1 MYVPNLIDYSK
12 NMKTRPKKRIFILHI
27 WLISEISL
35 TSLQTIAIIMNIKCK
50 IIVSVATVLIAGSSK
65 AYYAPLMEGYMMS
78 NNQKAPKGDEWNNPG
93 LLGLNKEMPRAWF
106 FSFDT
111 KDNARKVLPEHS
123 VYWKSLD
130 GVWKFH
136 FAKSPDARPE
146 KFYRTDFDDSGWD
159 DITVPG
165 SWNVQGINKQ
175 NGSRKYGSPIY
186 VNQWTVFHTER
197 KVDDWRKGVMR
208 DNPTNYTAY
217 EYPNEV
223 GSYRR
228 TFDLPEMWDGR
239 EVYISFDGV
248 DSFFYL
254 WVNGQYVGF
263 SKNSR
268 NAARFNITR
277 HIKKGRNEVA
287 VEVYRLSDGS
297 FLEAQDMFRLPGIF
311 RTVAVYSL
319 PKVQVRDLIVKPNF
333 DMDYRNGMLNVEATV
348 RNLTG
353 RKADE
358 YRLRYWL
365 YANNLYQDDNT
376 LVNTTESALFTVAK
390 ESDMQSQTV
399 IYVANPKKWSA
410 EEPNRYTLVAELIDK
425 KDQVVETVS
434 TIVGFRKVEIKDT
447 PAEIDEFGKA
457 GRYYYING
465 KTVKLKGVN
474 RHETNPALGHAI
486 TRDQMEKEVMLMKQA
501 NINHVRNSHYP
512 DAPYWYYL
520 CNKYGIYLEDEA
532 NIESHEYGYGPES
545 LSHPEEWRPAHIAR
559 VMEMAH
565 SDVNNPSIVI
575 WSLGNE
581 AGPGHNFKAAYDSLK
596 HFDTSRPVQ
605 YERNNDIVDMG
616 SNQYPSVG
624 WTKDIASG
632 NKGYKYPYHIS
643 EYAHSMGNAVGNL
656 ADIWSAV
663 ESSNFICGGAI
674 WDWVDQGIWNYTPD
688 GQRYMGYGGDFGDSP
703 NDGQF
708 VMNGIMFGDLE
719 PKPQYYEVKKVY
731 QNIVAKMVDVE
742 TGEIEI
748 FNKNYFIDLTQ
759 YLGEWSLW
767 KNGKQVNVGEIN
779 LDGLTPRTL
788 KKLEL
793 PYDYEELDPE
803 GEYFIKLQFILKHA
817 TPWADAG
824 YVQAEEQF
832 PIKAADKPVLTA
844 DNPDLRILAAD
855 STDTALRVKGQNFS
869 IVFNTED
876 GSISSLKYD
885 DINVIVPDCGP
896 RLNAFR
902 AFTNND
908 NWFYSKWFTNGLHNL
923 KHKAIAHS
931 MYDNKDGS
939 LTLAFTVRSQ
949 APNSA
954 RQVGGTDMNRYGP
967 YSSKIEEFA
976 YRPFGDDD
984 FHFTTRQL
992 YTIHRDGSIELQ
1004 ANIQTSDP
1012 TLVLPRLGYQ
1022 MQIPNSL
1029 SHFDYYGRG
1038 PVGNYND
1045 RRTGSFIER
1054 YSSTVRRQVEHFPKP
1069 QEMAN
1074 HEETR
1079 WCSLTNPQGEGVLF
1093 VADGVMSVQA
1103 LPFSA
1108 IDMTTAAHPYE
1119 LPKGNT
1125 TFLNLDLGV
1134 TGLGGTSC
1142 GQAPPFESDRVM
1154 GQAHSFGFIIRPI
1167 RDTDNRATL
1176 TNVRP
1181 SSPQLPLIQRD
1192 GKGDITI
1199 TGGESDSIVY
1209 TIDGGKP
1216 QGYTGAFPF
1225 KQGGTVTAWP
1235 AQSRVAASTAQ
1246 FDKISAIQIKAI
1258 FASSEENKA
1267 EDTPASN
1274 LTDGDPS
1281 TFWHTMYSVTMAG
1294 FPHWVDFDCMEVKN
1308 LTGFTYLPRQGSPN
1322 GNIKDYEILVSQ
1334 DGNTWS
1340 EPVARGTFANNQ
1352 SLKKV
1357 MFAQPVKA
1365 RYLRFR
1371 ALSNQ
1376 AGNDYATG
1384 AEFTIMAE

>member
-1 MYVPNLIDYSK
+1 
-12 NMKTRPKKRIFILHI
+12 
-27 WLISEISL
+27 
-35 TSLQTIAIIMNIKCK
+35 
-50 IIVSVATVLIAGSSK
+50 
-65 AYYAPLMEGYMMS
+65 MEGYAMS
-78 NNQKAPKGDEWNNPG
+78 TNTKAPKGNEWNNPAV
-93 LLGLNKEMPRAWF
+93 LGLNKEMPRSWF

-111 KDNARKVLPEHS
+111 RDNARKVLPENS

-130 GVWKFH
+130 GMWKFH
-136 FAKSPDARPE
+136 FAKSPDERPQ

-159 DITVPG
+159 DIAVPG
-165 SWNVQGINKQ
+165 NWSVQGISKQ
-175 NGSRKYGSPIY
+175 DGSRRYGSPIY
-186 VNQWTVFHTER
+186 VNQLTVFHTER
-197 KVDDWRKGVMR
+197 TVGDWRKGVMR
-208 DNPTNYTAY
+208 DNPSSYTTHD
-217 EYPNEV
+217 YPNEV

-228 TFDLPEMWDGR
+228 SFMVPEEWDGR
-239 EVYISFDGV
+239 EIYISFDGV

-254 WVNGQYVGF
+254 WINGQYVGF

-277 HIKKGRNEVA
+277 HVKKGRNEVA

-311 RTVAVYSL
+311 RTVAIYSQ
-319 PKVQVRDLIVKPNF
+319 PKVQVNDIIVVPDL
-333 DMDYRNGMLNVEATV
+333 DSDYRNGMLNITATV
-348 RNLTG
+348 RNHTG

-376 LVNTTESALFTVAK
+376 LVSTTESAVFNVSK
-390 ESDMQSQTV
+390 ESDLQSQTA

-410 EEPNRYTLVAELIDK
+410 EEPNRYTLVAELVDK

-447 PAEIDEFGKA
+447 PAEQDEFGKA

-465 KTVKLKGVN
+465 RTVKLKGVN
-474 RHETNPALGHAI
+474 RHETNPSLGHAI

-512 DAPYWYYL
+512 DAPYWYWL

-545 LSHPEEWRPAHIAR
+545 LSHPEEWRPAHVAR

-565 SDVNNPSIVI
+565 SNVNNPSIVI

-596 HFDTSRPVQ
+596 LFDKSRPVQ

-624 WTKDIASG
+624 WTQDIASG

-643 EYAHSMGNAVGNL
+643 EYAHSMGIAVGNL
-656 ADIWSAV
+656 ADIWAAV
-663 ESSNFICGGAI
+663 ESSSFICGGAI
-674 WDWVDQGIWNYTPD
+674 WDWVDQGIWNYTAD

-719 PKPQYYEVKKVY
+719 PKPQYNEVKKVY
-731 QNIVAKMVDVE
+731 QNISAKMEDVE

-748 FNKNYFIDLTQ
+748 FNKSYFTDLTQ

-767 KNGKQVNVGEIN
+767 KNGNQVNVGEIN
-779 LDGLTPRTL
+779 LDGLTPRTV
-788 KKLEL
+788 KKMQL
-793 PYDYEELDPE
+793 PYEYEELDPE
-803 GEYFIKLQFILKHA
+803 GEYFVKLQFILKHA

-832 PIKAADKPVLTA
+832 PVKMAEKPVLAA
-844 DNPDLRILAAD
+844 DNPNLSTLAAD
-855 STDTALRVKGQNFS
+855 STDSQLSIKGQNFS
-869 IVFNTED
+869 MAFNMAD

-885 DINVIVPDCGP
+885 GTDVITPNCGP

-908 NWFYSKWFTNGLHNL
+908 NWFYSKWFANGLHNL
-923 KHKAIAHS
+923 RHQALAH
-931 MYDNKDGS
+931 DCQTNADGS
-939 LTLAFTVRSQ
+939 MTIAFTVRSQ
-949 APNSA
+949 APNAA

-967 YSSKIEEFA
+967 YQSRIEELTD
-976 YRPFGDDD
+976 RPFGESD

-992 YTIHRDGSIELQ
+992 YTVHRDGSVELQ
-1004 ANIQTSDP
+1004 ASILSSDP
-1012 TLVLPRLGYQ
+1012 NLVLPRLGYQ
-1022 MQIPNSL
+1022 MQLPSSL
-1029 SHFDYYGRG
+1029 SRLEYYGRG

-1054 YSSTVRRQVEHFPKP
+1054 YTSTVRQQVEHFPKP

-1079 WCSLTNPQGEGVLF
+1079 WCALTNPQGEGVLF
-1093 VADGVMSVQA
+1093 VADGQMSMQA
-1103 LPFSA
+1103 LPYSA
-1108 IDMTTAAHPYE
+1108 IDMTTAAHSYE
-1119 LPKGNT
+1119 LVRGNST
-1125 TFLNLDLGV
+1125 YLNLDLGV

-1142 GQAPPFESDRVM
+1142 GQAPPFEKDRVM
-1154 GQAHSFGFIIRPI
+1154 GQSHTFGFIIRPI
-1167 RDTDNRATL
+1167 NDSGNRNLL

-1181 SSPQLPLIQRD
+1181 ATQGPVQIERSANGMVTVSA
-1192 GKGDITI
+1192 
-1199 TGGESDSIVY
+1199 SNADSIVY
-1209 TIDGGKP
+1209 TIDGGKV
-1216 QGYTGAFPF
+1216 QGYTEPIPF
-1225 KQGGTVTAWP
+1225 KQGGIITAWP
-1235 AQSRVAASTAQ
+1235 MGNRLSATTMQ
-1246 FDKISAIQIKAI
+1246 FEKISTIQIKTI
-1258 FASSEENKA
+1258 FASSEE
-1267 EDTPASN
+1267 
-1274 LTDGDPS
+1274 
-1281 TFWHTMYSVTMAG
+1281 
-1294 FPHWVDFDCMEVKN
+1294 
-1308 LTGFTYLPRQGSPN
+1308 
-1322 GNIKDYEILVSQ
+1322 
-1334 DGNTWS
+1334 
-1340 EPVARGTFANNQ
+1340 
-1352 SLKKV
+1352 
-1357 MFAQPVKA
+1357 
-1365 RYLRFR
+1365 
-1371 ALSNQ
+1371 
-1376 AGNDYATG
+1376 
-1384 AEFTIMAE
+1384 

>member
-1 MYVPNLIDYSK
+1 MKSNSKILILASVVVLGAVCIRADYS
-12 NMKTRPKKRIFILHI
+12 
-27 WLISEISL
+27 
-35 TSLQTIAIIMNIKCK
+35 
-50 IIVSVATVLIAGSSK
+50 
-65 AYYAPLMEGYMMS
+65 PLMEGYAMS
-78 NNQKAPKGDEWNNPG
+78 TNAKAPKGNEWNNPAV
-93 LLGLNKEMPRAWF
+93 LGLNKEMPRSWF

-111 KDNARKVLPEHS
+111 RDNARKVLPESS

-130 GVWKFH
+130 GMWKFH
-136 FAKSPDARPE
+136 FAKSPDERPQ

-159 DITVPG
+159 DIAVPG
-165 SWNVQGINKQ
+165 NWSVQGISKQ
-175 NGSRKYGSPIY
+175 DGSRRYGSPIY
-186 VNQWTVFHTER
+186 VNQLTVFHTER
-197 KVDDWRKGVMR
+197 TVGDWRKGVMR
-208 DNPTNYTAY
+208 DNPSSYTTHD
-217 EYPNEV
+217 YPNEV

-228 TFDLPEMWDGR
+228 SFMVPEEWDGR
-239 EVYISFDGV
+239 EIYISFDGV

-254 WVNGQYVGF
+254 WINGQYVGF

-277 HIKKGRNEVA
+277 HVKKGRNEVA

-311 RTVAVYSL
+311 RTVAIYSQ
-319 PKVQVRDLIVKPNF
+319 PKVQVNDIIVVPDL
-333 DMDYRNGMLNVEATV
+333 DSDYRNGMLNITATV
-348 RNLTG
+348 RNHTG

-376 LVNTTESALFTVAK
+376 LVSTTESAVFNVSK
-390 ESDMQSQTV
+390 ESDLQSQTA

-410 EEPNRYTLVAELIDK
+410 EEPNRYTLVAELVDK

-447 PAEIDEFGKA
+447 PAEQDEFGKA

-465 KTVKLKGVN
+465 RTVKLKGVN
-474 RHETNPALGHAI
+474 RHETNPSLGHAI

-512 DAPYWYYL
+512 DAPYWYWL

-545 LSHPEEWRPAHIAR
+545 LSHPEEWRPAHVAR

-565 SDVNNPSIVI
+565 SNVNNPSIVI

-596 HFDTSRPVQ
+596 LFDKSRPVQ

-624 WTKDIASG
+624 WTQDIASG

-656 ADIWSAV
+656 ADIWAAV
-663 ESSNFICGGAI
+663 ESSSFICGGAI
-674 WDWVDQGIWNYTPD
+674 WDWVDQGIWNYTAD

-719 PKPQYYEVKKVY
+719 PKPQYNEVKKVY
-731 QNIVAKMVDVE
+731 QNISAKMEDVE

-748 FNKNYFIDLTQ
+748 FNKSYFTDLTQ

-767 KNGKQVNVGEIN
+767 KNGNQVNVGEIN
-779 LDGLTPRTL
+779 LDGLTPRTV
-788 KKLEL
+788 KKMQL
-793 PYDYEELDPE
+793 PYEYEELDPE
-803 GEYFIKLQFILKHA
+803 GEYFVKLQFILKHA

-832 PIKAADKPVLTA
+832 PIKTAEKPVLAA
-844 DNPDLRILAAD
+844 DNPNLSILAAD
-855 STDTALRVKGQNFS
+855 STDSQLSIKGQNFS
-869 IVFNTED
+869 MAFNMAD
-876 GSISSLKYD
+876 GSISSLIYD
-885 DINVIVPDCGP
+885 GADVITPNCGP

-908 NWFYSKWFTNGLHNL
+908 NWFYSKWFANGLHNL
-923 KHKAIAHS
+923 RHQALAH
-931 MYDNKDGS
+931 DCQTNADGS
-939 LTLAFTVRSQ
+939 MTIAFTIRSQ
-949 APNSA
+949 APNAA

-967 YSSKIEEFA
+967 YQSRIEELTD
-976 YRPFGDDD
+976 RPFGESD

-992 YTIHRDGSIELQ
+992 YTVHRDGSVELQ
-1004 ANIQTSDP
+1004 ASILSSDP
-1012 TLVLPRLGYQ
+1012 NLVLPRLGYQ
-1022 MQIPNSL
+1022 MQLPSSL
-1029 SHFDYYGRG
+1029 SRLEYYGRG

-1054 YSSTVRRQVEHFPKP
+1054 YTSTVRQQVEHFPKP

-1079 WCSLTNPQGEGVLF
+1079 WCALTNPQGEGVLF
-1093 VADGVMSVQA
+1093 VADGQMSMQA
-1103 LPFSA
+1103 LPYSA

-1119 LPKGNT
+1119 LVRGNST
-1125 TFLNLDLGV
+1125 YLNLDLGV

-1142 GQAPPFESDRVM
+1142 GQAPPFDKDRVM
-1154 GQAHSFGFIIRPI
+1154 GQSHTFGFIIRPI
-1167 RDTDNRATL
+1167 NDSGNRNLL

-1181 SSPQLPLIQRD
+1181 AAQGPVQIERSANGMVTVSA
-1192 GKGDITI
+1192 
-1199 TGGESDSIVY
+1199 SNADSIVY
-1209 TIDGGKP
+1209 TIDGGKV
-1216 QGYTGAFPF
+1216 QGYTEPIPF
-1225 KQGGTVTAWP
+1225 KQGGIITAWP
-1235 AQSRVAASTAQ
+1235 MGNRLSATTMQ
-1246 FDKISAIQIKAI
+1246 FEKISTIQIKTI

-1267 EDTPASN
+1267 EDTPAAN

-1294 FPHWVDFDCMEVKN
+1294 FPHWVDFDCMEVKS
-1308 LTGFTYLPRQGSPN
+1308 LTGFSYLPRQDSPN
-1322 GNIKDYEILVSQ
+1322 GNIKDYEILVST
-1334 DGNTWS
+1334 DGTNWS
-1340 EPVARGTFANNQ
+1340 EPVSKGSFANNQ
-1352 SLKKV
+1352 NIKKV
-1357 MFAQPVKA
+1357 MFEQPVKA

-1384 AEFTIMAE
+1384 AEFKIMAE

>member
-1 MYVPNLIDYSK
+1 MRI
-12 NMKTRPKKRIFILHI
+12 TKR
-27 WLISEISL
+27 
-35 TSLQTIAIIMNIKCK
+35 
-50 IIVSVATVLIAGSSK
+50 IIVSAIASLYLGSMY
-65 AYYAPLMEGYMMS
+65 ADYAPLMEGYRMS
-78 NNQKAPKGDEWNNPG
+78 SNVKAPKGDEWNNPAV
-93 LLGLNKEMPRAWF
+93 LGLNKEMPRTWF

-111 KDNARKVLPEHS
+111 KDNARKVLPENS

-136 FAKSPDARPE
+136 FAKSPDQRPQR
-146 KFYRTDFDDSGWD
+146 FYRTDFDDSGWD
-159 DITVPG
+159 DIKVPG
-165 SWNVQGINKQ
+165 SWNVQGISKQ
-175 NGSRKYGSPIY
+175 DGTRKYGSPIY

-197 KVDDWRKGVMR
+197 ALGDWRKGVMR
-208 DNPTNYTAY
+208 DNPANYTAH

-228 TFDLPEMWDGR
+228 SFELPDNWDGR
-239 EVYISFDGV
+239 EIYISFDGV

-254 WVNGQYVGF
+254 WINGQYVGF

-277 HIKKGRNEVA
+277 HVKKGHNEVA

-319 PKVQVRDLIVKPNF
+319 PKVQVRDLVVIPDF
-333 DMDYRNGMLNVEATV
+333 DRDYRNGMLRVNATV
-348 RNLTG
+348 RNLSG
-353 RKADE
+353 RKAEE

-376 LVNTTESALFTVAK
+376 LVSTTESALFTVAK
-390 ESDMQSQTV
+390 ESEWKDLTA
-399 IYVANPKKWSA
+399 IYVATPKKWSA

-425 KDQVVETVS
+425 RDQVVETVS
-434 TIVGFRKVEIKDT
+434 TVVGFRKVEIKET
-447 PAEIDEFGKA
+447 PADSDEFHKA

-501 NINHVRNSHYP
+501 NINHVRCSHYP

-532 NIESHEYGYGPES
+532 NIESHEYGYGKES
-545 LSHPEEWRPAHIAR
+545 LSHPEEWRPAHVAR

-565 SDVNNPSIVI
+565 SNVNNPCIVI

-596 HFDTSRPVQ
+596 LYDTSRPVQ

-624 WTKDIASG
+624 WTQDIANG

-656 ADIWSAV
+656 ADIWQAV

-674 WDWVDQGIWNYTPD
+674 WDWVDQGIWNYTAD

-748 FNKNYFIDLTQ
+748 YNKSYFTDLTQ

-788 KKLEL
+788 KKMEL

-803 GEYFIKLQFILKHA
+803 GEYFVKLQFILKHA

-832 PIKAADKPVLTA
+832 PIKSAEKPVITA
-844 DNPDLRILAAD
+844 DHPDLRALSID
-855 STDTALRVKGQNFS
+855 STYTNINIKGQNFRMS
-869 IVFNTED
+869 FNTAD
-876 GSISSLKYD
+876 GSISTLEYD
-885 DINVIVPDCGP
+885 GIDVITPNCGP

-923 KHKAIAHS
+923 HHKALNHELYSNA
-931 MYDNKDGS
+931 DGS

-949 APNSA
+949 APNAA
-954 RQVGGTDMNRYGP
+954 RHIGGTDMNRYGP
-967 YSSKIEEFA
+967 YQSKIEELTD
-976 YRPFGDDD
+976 RVFGDDD
-984 FHFTTRQL
+984 FHFLTRQL
-992 YTIHRDGSIELQ
+992 YTIHRDGSVELQ
-1004 ANIQTSDP
+1004 ANIQSSDP

-1029 SHFDYYGRG
+1029 SRLEYYGRG
-1038 PVGNYND
+1038 PAGNYND

-1054 YSSTVRRQVEHFPKP
+1054 YTSTVRQQVEHFPKP

-1074 HEETR
+1074 HEDTR
-1079 WCSLTNPQGEGVLF
+1079 WCALTNPQGEGVLF
-1093 VADGVMSVQA
+1093 IADERMSMQA

-1108 IDMTTAAHPYE
+1108 LQMTTAAHPYE
-1119 LPKGNT
+1119 MQRGNT
-1125 TFLNLDLGV
+1125 TYLNLDLGV

-1142 GQAPPFESDRVM
+1142 GQAPPFERDRVV
-1154 GQAHSFGFIIRPI
+1154 GPAHSFGFIIRPL
-1167 RDTDNRATL
+1167 RDTENRSTL

-1181 SSPQLPLIQRD
+1181 ASSALPLIVRD
-1192 GKGDITI
+1192 AKGEVSITA
-1199 TGGESDSIVY
+1199 TRADSIVY
-1209 TIDGGKP
+1209 TIDDGKE
-1216 QGYTGAFPF
+1216 QGYYGPFTF
-1225 KQGGTVTAWP
+1225 KQGGTVKAWP
-1235 AQSRVAASTAQ
+1235 ADNKVATTTMQ
-1246 FDKISAIQIKAI
+1246 YDKISTIQIKAV

-1267 EDTPASN
+1267 EDTPVTN
-1274 LTDGDPS
+1274 LTDGNPS
-1281 TFWHTMYSVTMAG
+1281 TIWHTMYSVTVAG
-1294 FPHWVDFDCMEVKN
+1294 FPHWVDFDCMEIKN
-1308 LTGFTYLPRQGSPN
+1308 LTGFTYLPRQDSPN

-1334 DGNTWS
+1334 DGINWS
-1340 EPVARGTFANNQ
+1340 EPIAKGTFANNQ
-1352 SLKKV
+1352 NIKKV
-1357 MFAQPVKA
+1357 QFNQPVQA
-1365 RYLRFR
+1365 RYIRFR

-1384 AEFTIMAE
+1384 AEFTVMAE

>member
-1 MYVPNLIDYSK
+1 
-12 NMKTRPKKRIFILHI
+12 MK
-27 WLISEISL
+27 L
-35 TSLQTIAIIMNIKCK
+35 TGK
-50 IIVSVATVLIAGSSK
+50 IILSAIAMLLAGSTH
-65 AYYAPLMEGYMMS
+65 ADFAPLMEGYKMS
-78 NNQKAPKGDEWNNPG
+78 NNVKAPKGDEWNNPA
-93 LLGLNKEMPRAWF
+93 LLGLNKEMPRSWF

-111 KDNARKVLPEHS
+111 RDNARKVLPENS

-136 FAKSPDARPE
+136 FASSPDRRPQR
-146 KFYRTDFDDSGWD
+146 FYRTDFDDSGWD
-159 DITVPG
+159 DIKVPG
-165 SWNVQGINKQ
+165 SWNVQGIDKHD
-175 NGSRKYGSPIY
+175 GSRKYGSPIY

-197 KVDDWRKGVMR
+197 TVGDWRKGVMR
-208 DNPTNYTAY
+208 DNPANYTAH

-228 TFDLPEMWDGR
+228 SFELPDNWDGR
-239 EVYISFDGV
+239 EIYISFDGV

-254 WVNGQYVGF
+254 WINGQYVGF

-277 HIKKGRNEVA
+277 HVKKGRNEVA

-319 PKVQVRDLIVKPNF
+319 PKVQVRDMVIIPDF
-333 DMDYRNGMLNVEATV
+333 DHDYRNGMLRITSTV
-348 RNLTG
+348 RNLTN
-353 RKADE
+353 RKAEE

-376 LVNTTESALFTVAK
+376 LVSTTESPLFTISK
-390 ESDMQSQTV
+390 ESDWQDLTA
-399 IYVANPKKWSA
+399 IYVARPKKWSA
-410 EEPNRYTLVAELIDK
+410 EEPNRYTIVAELIDK
-425 KDQVVETVS
+425 RDQIVETVS
-434 TIVGFRKVEIKDT
+434 TTVGFRKVEIKET
-447 PAEIDEFGKA
+447 PADSDEFHKA

-532 NIESHEYGYGPES
+532 NIESHEYGYGKES
-545 LSHPEEWRPAHIAR
+545 LSHPEEWRPAHVAR

-565 SDVNNPSIVI
+565 SNVNNPSIVI

-581 AGPGHNFKAAYDSLK
+581 AGPGHNFVAAYDSLK
-596 HFDTSRPVQ
+596 RFDTSRPVQ
-605 YERNNDIVDMG
+605 YERNNSIVDMG
-616 SNQYPSVG
+616 SNQYPSVEQ
-624 WTKDIASG
+624 TQQIADG
-632 NKGYKYPYHIS
+632 TKGYKYPFHIS

-656 ADIWSAV
+656 ADIWNAV
-663 ESSNFICGGAI
+663 ESSSFICGGAI
-674 WDWVDQGIWNYTPD
+674 WDWVDQGIWNYTPS
-688 GQRYMGYGGDFGDSP
+688 GLRYMGYGGDFGDSP

-731 QNIVAKMVDVE
+731 QNIVAKMIDVE

-748 FNKNYFIDLTQ
+748 FNKSYFTDLTQ

-767 KNGKQVNVGEIN
+767 KNGKQVNVGELN

-788 KKLEL
+788 KKMEL
-793 PYDYEELDPE
+793 PYDYDELDPE
-803 GEYFIKLQFILKHA
+803 GEYFVKLQFILKHA

-832 PIKAADKPVLTA
+832 LIKSADKPVIAA
-844 DNPDLRILAAD
+844 DHPDLR
-855 STDTALRVKGQNFS
+855 ALNLNSSSDAISIKGQNFN
-869 IVFNTED
+869 IVFNTAD
-876 GSISSLKYD
+876 GSINTLEYD
-885 DINVIVPDCGP
+885 GIDVITPDCGP

-923 KHKAIAHS
+923 RHRALDHQQ
-931 MYDNKDGS
+931 YTNPDGS
-939 LTLAFTVRSQ
+939 VTLAFTVWSQ
-949 APNSA
+949 APNAA
-954 RQVGGTDMNRYGP
+954 RHVGGTDMNRYGP
-967 YSSKIEEFA
+967 YQSRIEELTDQ
-976 YRPFGDDD
+976 PFGPDD
-984 FHFTTRQL
+984 FHFLTRQL
-992 YTIHRDGSIELQ
+992 YTVHRDGSVELQ
-1004 ANIQTSDP
+1004 AGIQTSDP

-1022 MQIPNSL
+1022 MQIPASL
-1029 SHFDYYGRG
+1029 SRLEYYGRG
-1038 PVGNYND
+1038 PAGNYND
-1045 RRTGSFIER
+1045 RCTGSFIER
-1054 YSSTVRRQVEHFPKP
+1054 YTSTVRQQFEHFPKP

-1074 HEETR
+1074 HEDTR
-1079 WCSLTNPQGEGVLF
+1079 WCALTNPQGEGVLF
-1093 VADGVMSVQA
+1093 IADGQMSMQA

-1108 IDMTTAAHPYE
+1108 VDMTTAAHIYE
-1119 LPKGNT
+1119 LQRGNT
-1125 TFLNLDLGV
+1125 TYLNLDLAV

-1142 GQAPPFESDRVM
+1142 GQAPPFQRDRVV
-1154 GQAHSFGFIIRPI
+1154 GPAHTFGFIIRPI
-1167 RDTDNRATL
+1167 RDTENRGNL

-1181 SSPQLPLIQRD
+1181 ASCAMPLIQRD
-1192 GKGDITI
+1192 AKGELTI
-1199 TGGESDSIVY
+1199 TSPGADSIVY
-1209 TIDGGKP
+1209 TIDGGP
-1216 QGYTGAFPF
+1216 EQGYTAPFSF
-1225 KQGGTVTAWP
+1225 KQGGTVKAWP
-1235 AQSRVAASTAQ
+1235 AASTVAATTMT
-1246 FDKISAIQIKAI
+1246 FDKITTIQIKAI
-1258 FASSEENKA
+1258 NASSEENKA
-1267 EDTPASN
+1267 EDTPATN
-1274 LTDGDPS
+1274 LTDNNPS
-1281 TFWHTMYSVTMAG
+1281 TFWHTMYSVTMAN

-1308 LTGFTYLPRQGSPN
+1308 LTGFTYLPRQDSPN

-1334 DGNTWS
+1334 DGVSWS
-1340 EPVARGTFANNQ
+1340 EPVSKGSFANNQ

-1357 MFAQPVKA
+1357 LFAQPVQA

-1384 AEFTIMAE
+1384 AEFNIMAE

>member
-1 MYVPNLIDYSK
+1 MKSNSKILILASVVVLGAVCIRADYS
-12 NMKTRPKKRIFILHI
+12 
-27 WLISEISL
+27 
-35 TSLQTIAIIMNIKCK
+35 
-50 IIVSVATVLIAGSSK
+50 
-65 AYYAPLMEGYMMS
+65 PLMEGYAMS
-78 NNQKAPKGDEWNNPG
+78 TNTKAPKGNEWNNPAV
-93 LLGLNKEMPRAWF
+93 LGLNKEMPRSWF

-111 KDNARKVLPEHS
+111 RDNARKVLPENS

-130 GVWKFH
+130 GMWKFH
-136 FAKSPDARPE
+136 FAKSPDERPQ

-159 DITVPG
+159 DIAVPG
-165 SWNVQGINKQ
+165 NWSVQGISKQ
-175 NGSRKYGSPIY
+175 DGSRRYGSPIY
-186 VNQWTVFHTER
+186 VNQLTVFHTER
-197 KVDDWRKGVMR
+197 TVGDWRKGVMR
-208 DNPTNYTAY
+208 DNPSSYTTHD
-217 EYPNEV
+217 YPNEV

-228 TFDLPEMWDGR
+228 SFMVPEEWDGR
-239 EVYISFDGV
+239 EIYISFDGV

-254 WVNGQYVGF
+254 WINGQYVGF

-277 HIKKGRNEVA
+277 HVKKGRNEVA

-311 RTVAVYSL
+311 RTVAIYSQ
-319 PKVQVRDLIVKPNF
+319 PKVQVNDIIVVPDL
-333 DMDYRNGMLNVEATV
+333 DSDYRNGMLNITATV
-348 RNLTG
+348 RNHTG

-376 LVNTTESALFTVAK
+376 LVSTTESAVFNVSK
-390 ESDMQSQTV
+390 ESDLQSQTA

-410 EEPNRYTLVAELIDK
+410 EEPNRYTLVAELVDK

-447 PAEIDEFGKA
+447 PAEQDEFGKA

-465 KTVKLKGVN
+465 RTVKLKGVN
-474 RHETNPALGHAI
+474 RHETNPSLGHAI

-512 DAPYWYYL
+512 DAPYWYWL

-545 LSHPEEWRPAHIAR
+545 LSHPEEWRPAHVAR

-565 SDVNNPSIVI
+565 SNVNNPSIVI

-596 HFDTSRPVQ
+596 LFDKSRPVQ

-624 WTKDIASG
+624 WTQDIASG

-656 ADIWSAV
+656 ADIWAAV
-663 ESSNFICGGAI
+663 ESSSFICGGAI
-674 WDWVDQGIWNYTPD
+674 WDWVDQGIWNYTAD

-719 PKPQYYEVKKVY
+719 PKPQYNEVKKVY
-731 QNIVAKMVDVE
+731 QNISAKMEDVE

-748 FNKNYFIDLTQ
+748 FNKSYFTDLTQ

-767 KNGKQVNVGEIN
+767 KNGNQVNVGEIN
-779 LDGLTPRTL
+779 LDGLTPRTV
-788 KKLEL
+788 KKMQL
-793 PYDYEELDPE
+793 PYEYEELDPE
-803 GEYFIKLQFILKHA
+803 GEYFVKLQFILKHA

-832 PIKAADKPVLTA
+832 PVKMAEKPVLAA
-844 DNPDLRILAAD
+844 DNPNLSTLAAD
-855 STDTALRVKGQNFS
+855 STDSQLSIKGQNFS
-869 IVFNTED
+869 MAFNMAD

-885 DINVIVPDCGP
+885 GADVITPNCGP

-908 NWFYSKWFTNGLHNL
+908 NWFYSKWFANGLHNL
-923 KHKAIAHS
+923 RHQALAH
-931 MYDNKDGS
+931 DCQTNADGS
-939 LTLAFTVRSQ
+939 MTIAFTIRSQ
-949 APNSA
+949 APNAA

-967 YSSKIEEFA
+967 YQSRIEELTD
-976 YRPFGDDD
+976 RPFGESD

-992 YTIHRDGSIELQ
+992 YTVHRDGSVELQ
-1004 ANIQTSDP
+1004 ASILSSDP
-1012 TLVLPRLGYQ
+1012 NLVLPRLGYQ
-1022 MQIPNSL
+1022 MQLPSSL
-1029 SHFDYYGRG
+1029 SRLEYYGRG

-1054 YSSTVRRQVEHFPKP
+1054 YTSTVRQQVEHFPKP

-1079 WCSLTNPQGEGVLF
+1079 WCALTNPQGEGVLF
-1093 VADGVMSVQA
+1093 VADGQMSMQA
-1103 LPFSA
+1103 LPYSA
-1108 IDMTTAAHPYE
+1108 IDMTTAAHSYE
-1119 LPKGNT
+1119 LVRGNST
-1125 TFLNLDLGV
+1125 YLNLDLGV

-1142 GQAPPFESDRVM
+1142 GQAPPFDKDRVM
-1154 GQAHSFGFIIRPI
+1154 GQSHTFGFIIRPI
-1167 RDTDNRATL
+1167 NDSGNRNLL

-1181 SSPQLPLIQRD
+1181 ATQGPVQIERSANGMVTVSA
-1192 GKGDITI
+1192 
-1199 TGGESDSIVY
+1199 SNADSIVY
-1209 TIDGGKP
+1209 TIDGGKV
-1216 QGYTGAFPF
+1216 QGYTEPIPF
-1225 KQGGTVTAWP
+1225 KQGGIITAWP
-1235 AQSRVAASTAQ
+1235 MGNRLSATTMQ
-1246 FDKISAIQIKAI
+1246 FEKISTIQIKTI

-1267 EDTPASN
+1267 EDTPAAN

-1294 FPHWVDFDCMEVKN
+1294 FPHWVDFDCMEVKS
-1308 LTGFTYLPRQGSPN
+1308 LTGFSYLPRQDSPN
-1322 GNIKDYEILVSQ
+1322 GNIKDYEILVST
-1334 DGNTWS
+1334 DGTNWS
-1340 EPVARGTFANNQ
+1340 EPVSKGSFANNQ
-1352 SLKKV
+1352 NIKKV
-1357 MFAQPVKA
+1357 MFEQPVKA

-1384 AEFTIMAE
+1384 AEFKIMAE

>member
-1 MYVPNLIDYSK
+1 MKSNSKILILASVVVLGAVCIRADYS
-12 NMKTRPKKRIFILHI
+12 
-27 WLISEISL
+27 
-35 TSLQTIAIIMNIKCK
+35 
-50 IIVSVATVLIAGSSK
+50 
-65 AYYAPLMEGYMMS
+65 PLMEGYAMS
-78 NNQKAPKGDEWNNPG
+78 TNAKAPKGNEWNNPAV
-93 LLGLNKEMPRAWF
+93 LGLNKEMPRSWF

-111 KDNARKVLPEHS
+111 RDNARKVLPENS

-130 GVWKFH
+130 GMWKFH
-136 FAKSPDARPE
+136 FAKSPDERPQ

-159 DITVPG
+159 DIAVPG
-165 SWNVQGINKQ
+165 NWSVQGISKQ
-175 NGSRKYGSPIY
+175 DGSRRYGSPIY
-186 VNQWTVFHTER
+186 VNQLTVFHTER
-197 KVDDWRKGVMR
+197 TVGDWRKGVMR
-208 DNPTNYTAY
+208 DNPSSYTTHD
-217 EYPNEV
+217 YPNEV

-228 TFDLPEMWDGR
+228 SFMVPEEWDGR
-239 EVYISFDGV
+239 EIYISFDGV

-254 WVNGQYVGF
+254 WINGQYVGF

-277 HIKKGRNEVA
+277 HVKKGRNEVA

-311 RTVAVYSL
+311 RTVAIYSQ
-319 PKVQVRDLIVKPNF
+319 PKVQVNDIIVVPDL
-333 DMDYRNGMLNVEATV
+333 DSDYRNGMLNITATV
-348 RNLTG
+348 RNHTG

-376 LVNTTESALFTVAK
+376 LVSTTESAVFNVSK
-390 ESDMQSQTV
+390 ESDLQSQTA

-410 EEPNRYTLVAELIDK
+410 EEPNRYTLVAELVDK

-447 PAEIDEFGKA
+447 PAEQDEFGKA

-465 KTVKLKGVN
+465 RTVKLKGVN
-474 RHETNPALGHAI
+474 RHETNPSLGHAI

-512 DAPYWYYL
+512 DAPYWYWL

-545 LSHPEEWRPAHIAR
+545 LSHPEEWRPAHVAR

-565 SDVNNPSIVI
+565 SNVNNPSIVI

-596 HFDTSRPVQ
+596 LFDKSRPVQ

-624 WTKDIASG
+624 WTQDIASG

-656 ADIWSAV
+656 ADIWAAV
-663 ESSNFICGGAI
+663 ESSSFICGGAI
-674 WDWVDQGIWNYTPD
+674 WDWVDQGIWNYTAD

-719 PKPQYYEVKKVY
+719 PKPQYNEVKKVY
-731 QNIVAKMVDVE
+731 QNISAKMEDVE

-748 FNKNYFIDLTQ
+748 FNKSYFTDLTQ

-767 KNGKQVNVGEIN
+767 KNGNQVNVGEIN
-779 LDGLTPRTL
+779 LDGLTPRTV
-788 KKLEL
+788 KKMQL
-793 PYDYEELDPE
+793 PYEYEELDPE
-803 GEYFIKLQFILKHA
+803 GEYFVKLQFILKHA

-832 PIKAADKPVLTA
+832 PIKTAEKPVLAA
-844 DNPDLRILAAD
+844 DNPNLSTLAAD
-855 STDTALRVKGQNFS
+855 STDSQLSIKGQNFS
-869 IVFNTED
+869 MAFNMAD

-885 DINVIVPDCGP
+885 GADVITPNCGP

-908 NWFYSKWFTNGLHNL
+908 NWFYSKWFANGLHNL
-923 KHKAIAHS
+923 RHQALAH
-931 MYDNKDGS
+931 DCQTNADGS
-939 LTLAFTVRSQ
+939 MTIAFTIRSQ
-949 APNSA
+949 APNAA

-967 YSSKIEEFA
+967 YQSRVEELTA
-976 YRPFGDDD
+976 RPFGESD

-992 YTIHRDGSIELQ
+992 YTVHRDGSVELQ
-1004 ANIQTSDP
+1004 ASILSSDP
-1012 TLVLPRLGYQ
+1012 NLVLPRLGYQ
-1022 MQIPNSL
+1022 MQLPSSL
-1029 SHFDYYGRG
+1029 SRLEYYGRG

-1054 YSSTVRRQVEHFPKP
+1054 YTSTVRQQVEHFPKP

-1079 WCSLTNPQGEGVLF
+1079 WCALTNPQGEGVLF
-1093 VADGVMSVQA
+1093 VADGQMSMQA
-1103 LPFSA
+1103 LPYSA
-1108 IDMTTAAHPYE
+1108 IDMTTAAHSYE
-1119 LPKGNT
+1119 LVRGNSIY
-1125 TFLNLDLGV
+1125 LNLDLGV

-1142 GQAPPFESDRVM
+1142 GQAPPFDKDRVM
-1154 GQAHSFGFIIRPI
+1154 GQSHTFGFIIRPI
-1167 RDTDNRATL
+1167 NDSGNRNLL

-1181 SSPQLPLIQRD
+1181 ATQGPVKIERSANGMVTVSA
-1192 GKGDITI
+1192 
-1199 TGGESDSIVY
+1199 SNADSIVY
-1209 TIDGGKP
+1209 TIDGGKV
-1216 QGYTGAFPF
+1216 QGYTEPIPF
-1225 KQGGTVTAWP
+1225 KQGGTITAWP
-1235 AQSRVAASTAQ
+1235 MGNRLSATTMQ
-1246 FDKISAIQIKAI
+1246 FEKISTIQIKTI

-1267 EDTPASN
+1267 EDTPAAN

-1294 FPHWVDFDCMEVKN
+1294 FPHWVDFDCMEVKS
-1308 LTGFTYLPRQGSPN
+1308 LTGFSYLPRQDSPN
-1322 GNIKDYEILVSQ
+1322 GNIKDYEILVST
-1334 DGNTWS
+1334 DGTNWS
-1340 EPVARGTFANNQ
+1340 EPVSKGSFANNQ
-1352 SLKKV
+1352 NIKKV
-1357 MFAQPVKA
+1357 MFEQPVKA

-1384 AEFTIMAE
+1384 AEFKIMAE

>member
-1 MYVPNLIDYSK
+1 MKSNSKILILASVVVLGAVCIRADYS
-12 NMKTRPKKRIFILHI
+12 
-27 WLISEISL
+27 
-35 TSLQTIAIIMNIKCK
+35 
-50 IIVSVATVLIAGSSK
+50 
-65 AYYAPLMEGYMMS
+65 PLMEGYAMS
-78 NNQKAPKGDEWNNPG
+78 TNTKAPKGNEWNNPAV
-93 LLGLNKEMPRAWF
+93 LGLNKEMPRSWF

-111 KDNARKVLPEHS
+111 RDNARKVLPENS

-130 GVWKFH
+130 GMWKFH
-136 FAKSPDARPE
+136 FAKSPDERPQ

-159 DITVPG
+159 DIAVPG
-165 SWNVQGINKQ
+165 NWSVQGIRKQ
-175 NGSRKYGSPIY
+175 DGSRRYGSPIY
-186 VNQWTVFHTER
+186 VNQLTVFHTER
-197 KVDDWRKGVMR
+197 TVGDWRKGVMR
-208 DNPTNYTAY
+208 DNPSSYTTHD
-217 EYPNEV
+217 YPNEV

-228 TFDLPEMWDGR
+228 SFMVPEEWDGR
-239 EVYISFDGV
+239 EIYISFDGV

-254 WVNGQYVGF
+254 WINGQYVGF

-277 HIKKGRNEVA
+277 HVKKGRNEVA

-311 RTVAVYSL
+311 RTVAIYSQ
-319 PKVQVRDLIVKPNF
+319 PKVQVNDIIVVPDL
-333 DMDYRNGMLNVEATV
+333 DSDYRNGMLNITATV
-348 RNLTG
+348 RNHTG

-376 LVNTTESALFTVAK
+376 LVSTTESAVFNVSK
-390 ESDMQSQTV
+390 ESDLQSQTA

-410 EEPNRYTLVAELIDK
+410 EEPNRYTLVAELVDK

-447 PAEIDEFGKA
+447 PAEQDEFGKA

-465 KTVKLKGVN
+465 RTVKLKGVN
-474 RHETNPALGHAI
+474 RHETNPSLGHAI

-512 DAPYWYYL
+512 DAPYWYWL

-545 LSHPEEWRPAHIAR
+545 LSHPEEWRPAHVAR

-565 SDVNNPSIVI
+565 SNVNNPSIVI

-596 HFDTSRPVQ
+596 LFDKSRPVQ

-624 WTKDIASG
+624 WTQDIASG

-656 ADIWSAV
+656 ADIWAAV
-663 ESSNFICGGAI
+663 ESSSFICGGAI
-674 WDWVDQGIWNYTPD
+674 WDWVDQGIWNYTAD

-719 PKPQYYEVKKVY
+719 PKPQYNEVKKVY
-731 QNIVAKMVDVE
+731 QNISAKMEDVE

-748 FNKNYFIDLTQ
+748 FNKSYFTDLTQ

-767 KNGKQVNVGEIN
+767 KNGNQVNVGEIN
-779 LDGLTPRTL
+779 LDGLTPRTV
-788 KKLEL
+788 KKMQL
-793 PYDYEELDPE
+793 PYEYEELDPE
-803 GEYFIKLQFILKHA
+803 GEYFVKLQFILKHA

-832 PIKAADKPVLTA
+832 PVKMAEKPVLAA
-844 DNPDLRILAAD
+844 DNPNLSTLAAD
-855 STDTALRVKGQNFS
+855 STDSQLSIKGQNFS
-869 IVFNTED
+869 MAFNMAD

-885 DINVIVPDCGP
+885 GADVITPNCGP

-908 NWFYSKWFTNGLHNL
+908 NWFYSKWFANGLHNL
-923 KHKAIAHS
+923 RHQALAH
-931 MYDNKDGS
+931 DCQTNADGS
-939 LTLAFTVRSQ
+939 MTIAFTIRSQ
-949 APNSA
+949 APNAA

-967 YSSKIEEFA
+967 YQSRIEELTD
-976 YRPFGDDD
+976 RPFGESD

-992 YTIHRDGSIELQ
+992 YTVHRDGSVELQ
-1004 ANIQTSDP
+1004 ASILSSDP
-1012 TLVLPRLGYQ
+1012 NLVLPRLGYQ
-1022 MQIPNSL
+1022 MQLPSSL
-1029 SHFDYYGRG
+1029 SRLEYYGRG

-1054 YSSTVRRQVEHFPKP
+1054 YTSTVRQQVEHFPKP

-1079 WCSLTNPQGEGVLF
+1079 WCALTNPQGEGVLF
-1093 VADGVMSVQA
+1093 VADGQMSMQA
-1103 LPFSA
+1103 LPYSA
-1108 IDMTTAAHPYE
+1108 IDMTTAAHSYE
-1119 LPKGNT
+1119 LVRGNST
-1125 TFLNLDLGV
+1125 YLNLDLGV

-1142 GQAPPFESDRVM
+1142 GQAPPFDKDRVM
-1154 GQAHSFGFIIRPI
+1154 GQSHTFGFIIRPI
-1167 RDTDNRATL
+1167 NDSGNRNLL

-1181 SSPQLPLIQRD
+1181 ATQGPVQIERSANGMVTVSA
-1192 GKGDITI
+1192 
-1199 TGGESDSIVY
+1199 SNADSIVY
-1209 TIDGGKP
+1209 TIDGGKV
-1216 QGYTGAFPF
+1216 QGYTEPIPF
-1225 KQGGTVTAWP
+1225 KQGGIITAWP
-1235 AQSRVAASTAQ
+1235 MGNRLSATTMQ
-1246 FDKISAIQIKAI
+1246 FEKISTIQIKTI

-1267 EDTPASN
+1267 EDTPAAN

-1294 FPHWVDFDCMEVKN
+1294 FPHWVDFDCMEVKS
-1308 LTGFTYLPRQGSPN
+1308 LTGFSYLPRQDSPN
-1322 GNIKDYEILVSQ
+1322 GNIKDYEILVST
-1334 DGNTWS
+1334 DGTNWS
-1340 EPVARGTFANNQ
+1340 EPVSKGSFANNQ
-1352 SLKKV
+1352 NIKKV
-1357 MFAQPVKA
+1357 MFEQPVKA

-1384 AEFTIMAE
+1384 AEFKIMAE

>member
-1 MYVPNLIDYSK
+1 MKSNSKILILASVVVLGAVCIRADYS
-12 NMKTRPKKRIFILHI
+12 
-27 WLISEISL
+27 
-35 TSLQTIAIIMNIKCK
+35 
-50 IIVSVATVLIAGSSK
+50 
-65 AYYAPLMEGYMMS
+65 PLMEGYAMS
-78 NNQKAPKGDEWNNPG
+78 TNAKAPKGNEWNNPAV
-93 LLGLNKEMPRAWF
+93 LGLNKEMPRSWF

-111 KDNARKVLPEHS
+111 RDNARKVLPENS

-130 GVWKFH
+130 GMWKFH
-136 FAKSPDARPE
+136 FAKSPDERPQ
-146 KFYRTDFDDSGWD
+146 KFYRTDFDDSSWD
-159 DITVPG
+159 DIAVPG
-165 SWNVQGINKQ
+165 NWSVQGISKQ
-175 NGSRKYGSPIY
+175 DGSRRYGSPIY
-186 VNQWTVFHTER
+186 VNQLTVFHTER
-197 KVDDWRKGVMR
+197 TVGDWRKGVMR
-208 DNPTNYTAY
+208 DNPSSYTTHD
-217 EYPNEV
+217 YPNEV

-228 TFDLPEMWDGR
+228 SFMVPEEWDGR
-239 EVYISFDGV
+239 EIYISFDGV

-254 WVNGQYVGF
+254 WINGQYVGF

-277 HIKKGRNEVA
+277 HVKKGRNEVA

-311 RTVAVYSL
+311 RTVAIYSQ
-319 PKVQVRDLIVKPNF
+319 PKVQVNDIIVVPDL
-333 DMDYRNGMLNVEATV
+333 DSDYRNGMLNITATV
-348 RNLTG
+348 RNHTG

-376 LVNTTESALFTVAK
+376 LVSTTESAVFNVSK
-390 ESDMQSQTV
+390 ESDLQSQTA

-410 EEPNRYTLVAELIDK
+410 EEPNRYTLVAELVDK

-447 PAEIDEFGKA
+447 PAEQDEFGKA

-465 KTVKLKGVN
+465 RTVKLKGVN
-474 RHETNPALGHAI
+474 RHETNPSLGHAI

-512 DAPYWYYL
+512 DAPYWYWL

-532 NIESHEYGYGPES
+532 NIESHQYGYGPES
-545 LSHPEEWRPAHIAR
+545 LSHPEEWRPAHVAR

-565 SDVNNPSIVI
+565 SNVNNPSIVI

-596 HFDTSRPVQ
+596 LFDKSRPVQ

-624 WTKDIASG
+624 WTQDIASG

-656 ADIWSAV
+656 ADIWAAV
-663 ESSNFICGGAI
+663 ESSSFICGGAI
-674 WDWVDQGIWNYTPD
+674 WDWVDQGIWNYTAD

-719 PKPQYYEVKKVY
+719 PKPQYNEVKKVY
-731 QNIVAKMVDVE
+731 QNISAKMEDVE

-748 FNKNYFIDLTQ
+748 FNKSYFTDLTQ

-767 KNGKQVNVGEIN
+767 KNGNQVNVGEIN
-779 LDGLTPRTL
+779 LDGLTPRTV
-788 KKLEL
+788 KKMQL
-793 PYDYEELDPE
+793 PYEYEELDPE
-803 GEYFIKLQFILKHA
+803 GEYFVKLQFILKHA

-832 PIKAADKPVLTA
+832 PIKTAEKPVLAA
-844 DNPDLRILAAD
+844 DNPNLSILAAD
-855 STDTALRVKGQNFS
+855 STDSQISIKGQNFS
-869 IVFNTED
+869 MAFNMAD

-885 DINVIVPDCGP
+885 GTDVITPNCGP

-908 NWFYSKWFTNGLHNL
+908 NWFYSKWFANGLHNL
-923 KHKAIAHS
+923 RHQALAH
-931 MYDNKDGS
+931 DCQTNADGS
-939 LTLAFTVRSQ
+939 MTIAFTVRSQ
-949 APNSA
+949 APNAA

-967 YSSKIEEFA
+967 YQSRVEELTD
-976 YRPFGDDD
+976 RPFGESD

-992 YTIHRDGSIELQ
+992 YTVHRDGSVELQ
-1004 ANIQTSDP
+1004 ASILSSDP
-1012 TLVLPRLGYQ
+1012 NLVLPRLGYQ
-1022 MQIPNSL
+1022 MQLPSSL
-1029 SHFDYYGRG
+1029 SRLEYYGRG

-1054 YSSTVRRQVEHFPKP
+1054 YASTVRQQVEHFPKP

-1079 WCSLTNPQGEGVLF
+1079 WCALTNPQGEGVLF
-1093 VADGVMSVQA
+1093 VADGQMSMQA
-1103 LPFSA
+1103 LPYSA
-1108 IDMTTAAHPYE
+1108 IDMTTAAHSYE
-1119 LPKGNT
+1119 LVRGNST
-1125 TFLNLDLGV
+1125 YLNLDLGV

-1142 GQAPPFESDRVM
+1142 GQAPPFDKDRVM
-1154 GQAHSFGFIIRPI
+1154 GQSHTFGFIIRPI
-1167 RDTDNRATL
+1167 NDSGNRNLL

-1181 SSPQLPLIQRD
+1181 ATQGPVKIERSANGMVTVSA
-1192 GKGDITI
+1192 
-1199 TGGESDSIVY
+1199 SNADSIVY
-1209 TIDGGKP
+1209 TIDGGKV
-1216 QGYTGAFPF
+1216 QGYTEPIPF
-1225 KQGGTVTAWP
+1225 KQGGTITAWP
-1235 AQSRVAASTAQ
+1235 MGNRMSATTMQ
-1246 FDKISAIQIKAI
+1246 FEKISTIQIKTI

-1267 EDTPASN
+1267 EDTPAAN

-1294 FPHWVDFDCMEVKN
+1294 FPHWVDFDCMEVKS
-1308 LTGFTYLPRQGSPN
+1308 LTGFSYLPRQDSPN
-1322 GNIKDYEILVSQ
+1322 GNIKDYEILVST
-1334 DGNTWS
+1334 DGTNWS
-1340 EPVARGTFANNQ
+1340 EPVSKGSFANNQ
-1352 SLKKV
+1352 NIKKV
-1357 MFAQPVKA
+1357 MFEQPVKA

-1384 AEFTIMAE
+1384 AEFKIMAE

>member
-1 MYVPNLIDYSK
+1 MKSNSKILILASVVVLGAVCIRADYS
-12 NMKTRPKKRIFILHI
+12 
-27 WLISEISL
+27 
-35 TSLQTIAIIMNIKCK
+35 
-50 IIVSVATVLIAGSSK
+50 
-65 AYYAPLMEGYMMS
+65 PLMEGYAMS
-78 NNQKAPKGDEWNNPG
+78 TNAKAPKGNEWNNPAV
-93 LLGLNKEMPRAWF
+93 LGLNKEMPRSWF

-111 KDNARKVLPEHS
+111 RDNARKVLPENS

-130 GVWKFH
+130 GMWKFH
-136 FAKSPDARPE
+136 FAKSPDERPQ

-159 DITVPG
+159 DIAVPG
-165 SWNVQGINKQ
+165 NWSVQGISKQ
-175 NGSRKYGSPIY
+175 DGSRRYGSPIY
-186 VNQWTVFHTER
+186 VNQLTVFHTER
-197 KVDDWRKGVMR
+197 TVGDWRKGVMR
-208 DNPTNYTAY
+208 DNPSSYTTHD
-217 EYPNEV
+217 YPNEV

-228 TFDLPEMWDGR
+228 SFMVPEEWDGR
-239 EVYISFDGV
+239 EIYISFDGV

-254 WVNGQYVGF
+254 WINGQYVGF

-277 HIKKGRNEVA
+277 HVKKGRNEVA

-311 RTVAVYSL
+311 RTVAIYSQ
-319 PKVQVRDLIVKPNF
+319 PKVQVNDIIVVPDL
-333 DMDYRNGMLNVEATV
+333 DSDYRNGMLNITATV
-348 RNLTG
+348 RNHTG

-376 LVNTTESALFTVAK
+376 LVSTTESAVFNVSK
-390 ESDMQSQTV
+390 ESDLQSQTA

-410 EEPNRYTLVAELIDK
+410 EEPNRYTLVAELVDK

-447 PAEIDEFGKA
+447 PAEQDEFGKA

-465 KTVKLKGVN
+465 RTVKLKGVN
-474 RHETNPALGHAI
+474 RHETNPSLGHAI

-512 DAPYWYYL
+512 DAPYWYWL

-545 LSHPEEWRPAHIAR
+545 LSHPEEWRPAHVAR

-565 SDVNNPSIVI
+565 SNVNNPSIVI

-596 HFDTSRPVQ
+596 LFDKSRPVQ

-624 WTKDIASG
+624 WTQDIASG

-656 ADIWSAV
+656 ADIWAAV
-663 ESSNFICGGAI
+663 ESSSFICGGAI
-674 WDWVDQGIWNYTPD
+674 WDWVDQGIWNYTAN

-719 PKPQYYEVKKVY
+719 PKPQYNEVKKVY
-731 QNIVAKMVDVE
+731 QNISAKMEDVE

-748 FNKNYFIDLTQ
+748 FNKSYFTDLTQ

-767 KNGKQVNVGEIN
+767 KNGNQVNVGEIN
-779 LDGLTPRTL
+779 LDGLTPRTV
-788 KKLEL
+788 KKMQL
-793 PYDYEELDPE
+793 PYEYEELDPE
-803 GEYFIKLQFILKHA
+803 GEYFVKLQFILKHA

-832 PIKAADKPVLTA
+832 PVKMAEKPVLAA
-844 DNPDLRILAAD
+844 DNPNLSTLAAD
-855 STDTALRVKGQNFS
+855 STDSQLSIKGQNFS
-869 IVFNTED
+869 MAFNMAD

-885 DINVIVPDCGP
+885 GADVITPNCGP

-908 NWFYSKWFTNGLHNL
+908 NWFYSKWFANGLHNL
-923 KHKAIAHS
+923 RHQALAH
-931 MYDNKDGS
+931 DCQTNADGS
-939 LTLAFTVRSQ
+939 MTIAFTIRSQ
-949 APNSA
+949 APNAA

-967 YSSKIEEFA
+967 YQSRIEELTD
-976 YRPFGDDD
+976 RPFGESD

-992 YTIHRDGSIELQ
+992 YTVHRDGSVELQ
-1004 ANIQTSDP
+1004 ASILSSDP
-1012 TLVLPRLGYQ
+1012 NLVLPRLGYQ
-1022 MQIPNSL
+1022 MQLPSSL
-1029 SHFDYYGRG
+1029 SRLEYYGRG

-1054 YSSTVRRQVEHFPKP
+1054 YTSTVRQQVEHFPKP

-1079 WCSLTNPQGEGVLF
+1079 WCALTNPQGEGVLF
-1093 VADGVMSVQA
+1093 VADGQMSMQA
-1103 LPFSA
+1103 LPYSA
-1108 IDMTTAAHPYE
+1108 IDMTTAAHSYE
-1119 LPKGNT
+1119 LVRGNST
-1125 TFLNLDLGV
+1125 YLNLDLGV

-1142 GQAPPFESDRVM
+1142 GQAPPFDKDRVM
-1154 GQAHSFGFIIRPI
+1154 GQSHTFGFIIRPI
-1167 RDTDNRATL
+1167 NDSGNRNLL

-1181 SSPQLPLIQRD
+1181 ATQGPVQIERSANGMVTVSA
-1192 GKGDITI
+1192 
-1199 TGGESDSIVY
+1199 SNADSIVY
-1209 TIDGGKP
+1209 TIDGGKV
-1216 QGYTGAFPF
+1216 QGYTEPIPF
-1225 KQGGTVTAWP
+1225 KQGGIITAWP
-1235 AQSRVAASTAQ
+1235 MGNRLSATTMQ
-1246 FDKISAIQIKAI
+1246 FEKISTIQIKTI

-1267 EDTPASN
+1267 EDTPAAN

-1294 FPHWVDFDCMEVKN
+1294 FPHWVDFDCMEVKS
-1308 LTGFTYLPRQGSPN
+1308 LTGFSYLPRQDSPN
-1322 GNIKDYEILVSQ
+1322 GNIKDYEILVST
-1334 DGNTWS
+1334 DGTNWS
-1340 EPVARGTFANNQ
+1340 EPVSKGSFANNQ
-1352 SLKKV
+1352 NIKKV
-1357 MFAQPVKA
+1357 MFEQPVKA

-1384 AEFTIMAE
+1384 AEFKIMAE